1 MLRESI
7 NLATW
12 LTRQVTVYFVKA
24 IGRTTSMELIFQKSS
39 VVLRLLAKS
48 GDRVANCQG
57 NTLKELSSSC

>member
-24 IGRTTSMELIFQKSS
+24 IGRTTSLELIFQKKFCGLE
-39 VVLRLLAKS
+39 VV
-48 GDRVANCQG
+48 G
-57 NTLKELSSSC
+57 

>member
-24 IGRTTSMELIFQKSS
+24 IGRTTSLELIFQKKFCGLE
-39 VVLRLLAKS
+39 VVGQKWGQGGQLS
-48 GDRVANCQG
+48 G
-57 NTLKELSSSC
+57 